1 MTTMNAVQHA
11 VRSRGLIASLH
22 ALDGGALVAVRDE
35 RAGDVA
41 AREALLDASFGA
53 ERFVKTSER
62 LREGRSPARGLS
74 LIANVDG
81 AVAGTVR
88 LWHVAAGTERR
99 ILLLGPLA
107 VDKAYRDLGI
117 GGLLMREA
125 IERAQARGYSAIL
138 LVGDEAYYKRFGF
151 TSGVTTSLE
160 LPGPVDRE
168 RFLGLEFETG
178 ALSSARGMVRATG
191 AYKAAASKT
200 TQPLKLAA

>member
-1 MTTMNAVQHA
+1 MTTMNSVQQT
-11 VRSRGLIASLH
+11 VRSRGVIASLH

-35 RAGDVA
+35 RAGDIA
-41 AREALLDASFGA
+41 AREALLNASFGA
-53 ERFVKTSER
+53 ERFGKTSER

-151 TSGVTTSLE
+151 SAGVTTSLD

-178 ALSSARGMVRATG
+178 ALSSESGMVRATG
-191 AYKAAASKT
+191 AFKAGAAKAEPAI
-200 TQPLKLAA
+200 QLAA